1 MKNFYRAFEEKYY
14 ASRNVIK
21 EIRKQYLPFIESL
34 ISVYHKGLVFDLGCG
49 RGEWLELM
57 QELGLT
63 PYGVD
68 IDEGMLQACFD
79 LNLQASKADGAE
91 FLKTLESDSHI
102 AITAFHVV
110 EHLSFEN
117 LQVIIQEAL
126 RVLKPGGLLIM
137 ETPNPENI
145 KVATSNF
152 YIDHTHIRPIPAELL
167 SFTAEY
173 YGFARVKSL
182 RLQESKD
189 IAGKEHVTLLEVI
202 NGVSPDYAIIAQ
214 KQASQEVMSW
224 FNELFEKEYG
234 ISLVVLADKFEKRLS
249 DTEKRLSDTEK
260 RLSDTEN
267 RLSDTEKQLSKRWKF
282 RLLLNFSHWFING
295 SFAWLT
301 LSPGSRPRRI
311 LRRFLIIAKQY
322 VSSKP
327 RIKKIMVRIIS
338 LSPKLKA
345 RLKMVGNGYSLPP
358 ELSDTEKRLSD
369 TWEFRL
375 LNFSRRFINGSVA
388 WLTLSPGSRP
398 RRILR
403 RLLIIAK
410 QYVSSKPRIKKIM
423 VRIISLS
430 PKLKARLKMVGNDYS
445 LPTKLSDT
453 EKQRIISSRAQNI
466 FNILKETIKRN
477 SR

>member
-1 MKNFYRAFEEKYY
+1 MEDFYRAFESKYRG
-14 ASRNVIK
+14 SRDLIK
-21 EIRKQYLPFIESL
+21 TRLKQYLPFI
-34 ISVYHKGLVFDLGCG
+34 KGLAEIYGDGLILDLGCG

-68 IDEGMLQACFD
+68 IDEGMLQDCFD
-79 LNLQASKADGAE
+79 LNLPVSKADGVE
-91 FLKTLESDSHI
+91 FLKTLKSDSHT

-117 LQVIIQEAL
+117 LQIIIQEAL

-145 KVATSNF
+145 KVATVNF
-152 YIDHTHIRPIPAELL
+152 YIDPTHKRPIPAELL
-167 SFTAEY
+167 SFIPEY
-173 YGFARVKSL
+173 YGFAKIKTL
-182 RLQESKD
+182 RLQEN
-189 IAGKEHVTLLEVI
+189 KELISNDQISLLDVI
-202 NGVSPDYAIIAQ
+202 QGASPDYAVIAQ
-214 KQASQEVMSW
+214 KQASQEVMSL

-234 ISLVVLADKFEKRLS
+234 TSLQVLSDKFEKRLS
-249 DTEKRLSDTEK
+249 DTEKRLSDTWE
-260 RLSDTEN
+260 
-267 RLSDTEKQLSKRWKF
+267 F
-282 RLLLNFSHWFING
+282 RLLNFSRRFIKG
-295 SFAWLT
+295 SVAWLT

-345 RLKMVGNGYSLPP
+345 RLKMVGN
-358 ELSDTEKRLSD
+358 
-369 TWEFRL
+369 
-375 LNFSRRFINGSVA
+375 
-388 WLTLSPGSRP
+388 
-398 RRILR
+398 
-403 RLLIIAK
+403 
-410 QYVSSKPRIKKIM
+410 
-423 VRIISLS
+423 
-430 PKLKARLKMVGNDYS
+430 DYS
-445 LPTKLSDT
+445 LPTKLSDA

-477 SR
+477 NR